1 LLMYLLTK
9 QADDLWV
16 VFSPHETLRLGDT
29 LKIDDIVA
37 QVIDIQ
43 FADLP
48 GVLQHILRRSLIPKS
63 ETEERIQ
70 PEVKSIVDSL
80 ADQKV
85 ALAKIRGRIVEV
97 DDGRGNKIK
106 SFRTGISE
114 FNLSR
119 AKSRI
124 EIMSQDELL
133 QALGLKSTATSEFA
147 NTLSTEAKGYA
158 IPAERLGINLITG
171 MKGSGKS
178 YAAKKV
184 LLELIKRRVLTL
196 VFDVNGEYLNLWKR
210 SENEPNDYMNY
221 IRILTPHLR
230 TAQASELP
238 FAIPLNETSY
248 DDFAKYLNVQEGSPT
263 YQHLVQYWRQQA
275 GKQFDLNDLEAY
287 VNNEKNVQNEAV
299 RIALQGR
306 VAVAKASGLFGP
318 SSLTSLIKE
327 LHESGGAIVFNL
339 SRISAWERGIIVKYV
354 LGKLSDL
361 GHSRDIRA
369 VSLFLEEAQLY
380 VEPENMVNILTRMRH
395 VGVFPT
401 FITNDPR
408 TLPDEVFTL
417 LDNLIAFAFRNE
429 DELRQLAKSGLIDTG
444 TVNALKNLENKQCV
458 AVGSITSNY
467 PIFLEVKAQSGVVM
481 GGESRRLVP

>member
-1 LLMYLLTK
+1 MYLLTK
-9 QADDLWV
+9 EADDLWI
-16 VFSPHETLRLGDT
+16 VFSPQEKLRLGDT
-29 LKIDDIVA
+29 LKIDEIVA

-97 DDGRGNKIK
+97 DDGRGNKTK

-119 AKSRI
+119 TKSQI

-133 QALGLKSTATSEFA
+133 QSLGLKSTATSEFA

-196 VFDVNGEYLNLWKR
+196 VFDVNSEYLNLWKR
-210 SENEPNDYMNY
+210 SENEPNEYMNY

-230 TAQASELP
+230 TAKASELP
-238 FAIPLNETSY
+238 FAIPLNEISY
-248 DDFAKYLNVQEGSPT
+248 DDFAKYLNVQEGTPT
-263 YQHLVQYWRQQA
+263 YQGLVQFWRQQA
-275 GKQFDLNDLEAY
+275 GKQFDLNDLEEY
-287 VNNEKNVQNEAV
+287 VSKVENVPMEPV

-306 VAVAKASGLFGP
+306 VAAAKASGLFGP
-318 SSLTSLIKE
+318 SSLTSLIQE
-327 LHESGGAIVFNL
+327 LHESGGAIIFNL
-339 SRISAWERGIIVKYV
+339 SRISRWERSIIVESV
-354 LGKLSDL
+354 LRKLSDL
-361 GHSRDIRA
+361 GHSNAIRA

-467 PIFLEVKAQSGVVM
+467 PIFLEVKAQPGVVM
-481 GGESRRLVP
+481 GGESRKLVPS